1 MYLSVMATNRGVNT
15 DGTKSQRQHVFK
27 LLAIALLDV
36 FMVLDMTIPSAG
48 GRWDQRAKGGTIE
61 ASTEDQ

>member
-1 MYLSVMATNRGVNT
+1 M
-15 DGTKSQRQHVFK
+15 FK